1 MSTIITVQEYA
12 KIQKVSPQAITA
24 RIRANDKN
32 GERLDNGLP
41 NVKEVTKFQRN
52 YQIHYNEA
60 FKRKK
65 AK

>member
-1 MSTIITVQEYA
+1 MSEIITVQQYA

-24 RIRANDKN
+24 RIRANDKTN
-32 GERLDNGLP
+32 NPLHNGLP
-41 NVKEVTKFQRN
+41 NVKEVSKFQRN
-52 YQIHYNEA
+52 YQIHYNET